1 MRKLLIAMTAIAF
14 VAASCGDDDDD
25 QGSAPPATEGTAG
38 GTETSAEST
47 ATEGSAAGT
56 ETSAMSTESEG
67 TSGGTE
73 TEGTSG
79 GSAPVA
85 LEGTVNNKGTAE
97 AGDEVELEMDDYY
110 FEPTFLKAAP
120 GATVHVELEN
130 EGDDDHT
137 FTIDALGIDQ
147 EVAPGESAT
156 VDVTLPEEG
165 AVRFYCRFHGG
176 QGMQGAFFFNEGDA
190 VVTGTTGG

>member
-1 MRKLLIAMTAIAF
+1 MRKLLIVMTAIAF

-25 QGSAPPATEGTAG
+25 GQGSAAPPATQGTAG
-38 GTETSAEST
+38 GTETSV
-47 ATEGSAAGT
+47 AT
-56 ETSAMSTESEG
+56 TESEG
-67 TSGGTE
+67 EAGG
-73 TEGTSG
+73 G
-79 GSAPVA
+79 APVA
-85 LEGTVNNKGTAE
+85 LEGTVNNEGTE
-97 AGDEVELEMDDYY
+97 EIGDEVELELDDYY
-110 FEPTFLKAAP
+110 FKPTFLKASP

-130 EGDDDHT
+130 DGDDPHT

-147 EVAPGESAT
+147 EVAPGESAS

-176 QGMQGAFFFNEGDA
+176 EGMQGAFFFNEGDA